1 MPRPFFPH
9 TMMDVARAVDGAL
22 GLVVGDM
29 PDGRIF
35 VLKRDRKGG
44 GYTLTEYKDSQRTA
58 VLSTRQISDRTEAL
72 NAMADAIQLGERLE
86 G

>member
-35 VLKRDRKGG
+35 VLKRDRRGG
-44 GYTLTEYKDSQRTA
+44 GYTLTEYKDSQRSA
-58 VLSTRQISDRTEAL
+58 KLSERQMTDRVEAL
-72 NAMADAIQLGERLE
+72 NTMADAIGLGERVE